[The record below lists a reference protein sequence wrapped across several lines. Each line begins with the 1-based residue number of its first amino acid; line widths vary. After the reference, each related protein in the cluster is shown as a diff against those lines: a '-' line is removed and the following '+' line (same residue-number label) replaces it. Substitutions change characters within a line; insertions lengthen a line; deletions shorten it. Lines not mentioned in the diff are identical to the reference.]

1 MHQYMLESYRVLT
14 GESRS
19 ASFVVIFVMWSVVA
33 GEGRRIWKLGWRYCL
48 MRKGA
53 LMIENL
59 RIGEVVWNHD

>member
-19 ASFVVIFVMWSVVA
+19 ASFVVIFLMWSVVA

-48 MRKGA
+48 MRKG
-53 LMIENL
+53 L
-59 RIGEVVWNHD
+59 